1 MDIYKLFEQL
11 NNSKYFAGIMMILLN
26 LISKYI
32 SLELSE
38 TQEEF
43 LNNIIIRRIAIFTIV
58 FVATKDIVISFIITA
73 CFIIIVS
80 GLFNENSKYCLIRK
94 KNRKS
99 RLISKLDLEKAKK
112 IIDKYNKQNS
122 LRENYKLEE
131 KITNKLNHKNK

>member
-1 MDIYKLFEQL
+1 MDIYKLFDEL

-58 FVATKDIVISFIITA
+58 FVATKDIIISFIITA
-73 CFIIIVS
+73 CFIIIVG
-80 GLFNENSKYCLIRK
+80 GLFNEESKYCLIRK
-94 KNRKS
+94 KNKKS
-99 RLISKLDLEKAKK
+99 RVILKKEVEKAKR
-112 IIDKYNKQNS
+112 IIDKFNKQNS

-131 KITNKLNHKNK
+131 KITNKLNTKD

>member
-58 FVATKDIVISFIITA
+58 FIATKDIVISFIITA

>member
-1 MDIYKLFEQL
+1 MDIYKLFNQL

-80 GLFNENSKYCLIRK
+80 GLFNEESKYCLIRK

-99 RLISKLDLEKAKK
+99 RVISKLDVEKAKK
-112 IIDKYNKQNS
+112 IIDRFNKQNS
-122 LRENYKLEE
+122 LRENSKLEE
-131 KITNKLNHKNK
+131 KITNKLNRKN